1 MKKKLIGLAVCLLA
15 LGIAAAAG
23 KMTEKESKRYHQH
36 LEEPGYIPCK
46 NHGEETFCSHL
57 PLILIDTG
65 GEEIPG
71 VPLSEEKDTAFT
83 KTADGSDYLKG
94 FMTVV
99 DNKTGN
105 NHIGDTPAQKTDIS
119 IRVRGNSSRYFDK
132 KSYLVKT
139 VKDDKENDLPL
150 LGMDSFDEWA
160 LYGPYL
166 DKTLIRNYMWYN
178 IAGEMMEY
186 APNVRFCEVFL
197 NGNYQGLYVL
207 TETISSGDEGR
218 RLGLTK
224 PDEKRRETSYVLRID
239 RGSSNPVR
247 NIDTF
252 TRYTLRNLYKLNI
265 EYPGTRYL
273 TEERREYI
281 LQDFSAFEKKLY
293 SFDYDNGPYAW
304 ENDMDMKSMAD
315 FFIFTEFTCNYD
327 AGNLST
333 YLYKD
338 IGGKYKMCVWD
349 CNSVCDNYRESTI
362 ASQHFETQGETWY
375 YMLSK
380 DETFVETVIDRYRE
394 FREGVLNEQYIDNY
408 IDSVVEWL
416 GPSVER
422 NYQAWD
428 QALQYNRLLPP
439 SRNVHTHIEAVN
451 QMKEFCHKRGE
462 WMDEH
467 IEILRQYCHESKV
480 KKFNH

>member
-1 MKKKLIGLAVCLLA
+1 MKKKLIGLAVCALA
-15 LGIAAAAG
+15 FGTAVAAG
-23 KMTEKESKRYHQH
+23 ELTEKESKRYHQH
-36 LEEPGYIPCK
+36 LEEPGYIPCR

-57 PLILIDTG
+57 PLILIDTQ

-71 VPLSEEKDTAFT
+71 VPLREGRNPVYT
-83 KTADGSDYLKG
+83 KTADGSECLNG

-99 DNKTGN
+99 DNKMGN
-105 NHIGDTPAQKTDIS
+105 NHIGDTPVQKTDIT
-119 IRVRGNSSRYFDK
+119 IRVRGNSSRHFNK
-132 KSYLVKT
+132 KGYLVKT
-139 VKDDKENDLPL
+139 VEGDMENDLPL

-160 LYGPYL
+160 LHGPYL

-207 TETISSGDEGR
+207 TETISSGDKGR

-224 PDEKRRETSYVLRID
+224 PDEKRRETPYVLRID
-239 RGSSNPVR
+239 RGSSNLFK

-252 TRYTLRNLYKLNI
+252 TRYTLRNLRKLNI

-304 ENDMDMKSMAD
+304 ENYMDMKSMAD
-315 FFIFTEFTCNYD
+315 FFILTEFTCNYD
-327 AGNLST
+327 AGNFST
-333 YLYKD
+333 YIYKD
-338 IGGKYKMCVWD
+338 IGEKYKMCVWD
-349 CNSVCDNYRESTI
+349 YNSACDNYVENAT
-362 ASQHFETQGETWY
+362 ASQNFKTQNSIWY
-375 YMLSK
+375 HMLCK
-380 DETFVETVIDRYRE
+380 DEDFVETVIDRYRE
-394 FREGVLNEQYIDNY
+394 FREGVLDEQYIDNY

-416 GPSVER
+416 GPSIER
-422 NYQAWD
+422 NYQTWN
-428 QALQYNRLLPP
+428 QALQHNVLLPP
-439 SRNVHTHIEAVN
+439 SRNIHTYIEAIN

-462 WMDEH
+462 
-467 IEILRQYCHESKV
+467 
-480 KKFNH
+480 

>member
-1 MKKKLIGLAVCLLA
+1 MKKKLIGLAVCALA
-15 LGIAAAAG
+15 FGTAVAAG
-23 KMTEKESKRYHQH
+23 ELTEKESKRYHQH
-36 LEEPGYIPCK
+36 LEEPGYIPCR

-57 PLILIDTG
+57 PLILIDTQ

-71 VPLSEEKDTAFT
+71 VPLREGRNPVYT
-83 KTADGSDYLKG
+83 KTADGSECLNG

-105 NHIGDTPAQKTDIS
+105 NHIGDTPVQKTDIT
-119 IRVRGNSSRYFDK
+119 IRVRGNSSRHFNK
-132 KSYLVKT
+132 KGYLVKT
-139 VKDDKENDLPL
+139 VEGDMENDLPL

-160 LYGPYL
+160 LHGPYL

-207 TETISSGDEGR
+207 TETISSGDKGR

-224 PDEKRRETSYVLRID
+224 PDEKRRETPYVLRID
-239 RGSSNPVR
+239 RGSSNLFK

-252 TRYTLRNLYKLNI
+252 TRYTLRNLRKLNI

-304 ENDMDMKSMAD
+304 ENYMDMKSMAD
-315 FFIFTEFTCNYD
+315 FFILTEFTCNYD
-327 AGNLST
+327 AGNFST
-333 YLYKD
+333 YIYKD
-338 IGGKYKMCVWD
+338 IGEKYKMCVWD
-349 CNSVCDNYRESTI
+349 YNSACDNYVENAT
-362 ASQHFETQGETWY
+362 ASQNFKTQNSIWY
-375 YMLSK
+375 HMLCK
-380 DETFVETVIDRYRE
+380 DEDFVETVIDRYRE
-394 FREGVLNEQYIDNY
+394 FREGVLDEQYIDNY

-416 GPSVER
+416 GPSIER
-422 NYQAWD
+422 NYQTWN
-428 QALQYNRLLPP
+428 QALQHNVLLPP
-439 SRNVHTHIEAVN
+439 SRNIHTYIEAIN

-462 WMDEH
+462 WLDEH

>member
-1 MKKKLIGLAVCLLA
+1 MKKKLIGLAVCALA
-15 LGIAAAAG
+15 FGTAVAAG
-23 KMTEKESKRYHQH
+23 ELTEKESKRYHQH
-36 LEEPGYIPCK
+36 LEEPGYIPCR

-57 PLILIDTG
+57 PLILIDTQ

-71 VPLSEEKDTAFT
+71 VPLIKGRNPVYT
-83 KTADGSDYLKG
+83 KTVDGSDCLNG

-105 NHIGDTPAQKTDIS
+105 NHIGDTPVQKTDIT

-132 KSYLVKT
+132 KNYLVKT
-139 VKDDKENDLPL
+139 MEGDMENDLPL

-160 LYGPYL
+160 LHGPYL

-207 TETISSGDEGR
+207 TETISSGDKGR

-224 PDEKRRETSYVLRID
+224 PDEKRRETPYVLRID
-239 RGSSNPVR
+239 RGSSNLFK

-252 TRYTLRNLYKLNI
+252 TRYTLRNLHKLNI

-281 LQDFSAFEKKLY
+281 LQDFSAFEKILY

-304 ENDMDMKSMAD
+304 ENYMDMKSMAD

-333 YLYKD
+333 YIYKD
-338 IGGKYKMCVWD
+338 IGEKYKMCVWD
-349 CNSVCDNYRESTI
+349 CNSACDNYRDSTI
-362 ASQHFETQGETWY
+362 VSQHFEMQGSAWY
-375 YMLSK
+375 YMLCK
-380 DETFVETVIDRYRE
+380 DEDFVETVIDRYRE
-394 FREGVLNEQYIDNY
+394 FREGVLNEQYINNY

-416 GPSVER
+416 GPSIER
-422 NYQAWD
+422 NYQTWN
-428 QALQYNRLLPP
+428 QALQHNWLLPL
-439 SRNVHTHIEAVN
+439 SRNSHTHMEAVD
-451 QMKEFCHKRGE
+451 QMREFCHKRGE
-462 WMDEH
+462 WLDEH